1 LLPSLL
7 PAALPLPAELP
18 LPLPVAL
25 LPFKA
30 ESLEPGESRSP
41 RLEAELPEPG
51 ERRSETVEGW
61 ATGAAKTEVERAKMA
76 VAKMVLES
84 MVAVLG
90 VGGWWR
96 LRSGYWTVDERRCDC
111 G

>member
-1 LLPSLL
+1 
-7 PAALPLPAELP
+7 
-18 LPLPVAL
+18 

-30 ESLEPGESRSP
+30 ESLEPGERRSP

-61 ATGAAKTEVERAKMA
+61 ATGAARTEVERAKMA

-96 LRSGYWTVDERRCDC
+96 LRSGYWMVDERRCM
-111 G
+111 

>member
-1 LLPSLL
+1 
-7 PAALPLPAELP
+7 
-18 LPLPVAL
+18 
-25 LPFKA
+25 
-30 ESLEPGESRSP
+30 
-41 RLEAELPEPG
+41 LPEPG